1 MLVRVAAMVF
11 AGLVVAGCAPTMAD
25 APPAAG
31 VATTTVVAGAATQV
45 QEVPANRWRAVL
57 VAGDNTSP
65 AFDNG
70 IEALRERLT
79 AVGVRDIRLL
89 SADPGRVAGG
99 QLASASNVRHAVGSG
114 GGEACLAFVTS
125 HGEERGFFL
134 RADRRLFGPA
144 LLDQALTEGCGGVPT
159 VVVVSACHSGT
170 FIDNQMRK
178 PNRVILTAAAADR
191 TSFGCGSD
199 DEFTYYDR
207 CLLQQFDE
215 ATTWRGLA
223 LATRSCVEGL
233 ERRLGVRPA
242 SMPQLFVGA
251 AVADLRL
258 PGR

>member
-1 MLVRVAAMVF
+1 MLVRVAAAVLV
-11 AGLVVAGCAPTMAD
+11 GLFVAGCESTVAD
-25 APPAAG
+25 APPA
-31 VATTTVVAGAATQV
+31 VVQTATAVVPAQN
-45 QEVPANRWRAVL
+45 VPANRWRAVL
-57 VAGDNTSP
+57 VAGDSSSP

-70 IEALRERLT
+70 IESLRERLT
-79 AVGVRDIRLL
+79 AAGVRDIKLL

-99 QLASASNVRHAVGSG
+99 QLASSANVRHAVGSG

-134 RADRRLFGPA
+134 RVDRRLFGPA
-144 LLDQALTEGCGGVPT
+144 LLDQALTAGCGGVPT

-178 PNRVILTAAAADR
+178 PNRIILTAAATDR

-207 CLLQQFDE
+207 CLLQQFDD

-223 LATRSCVEGL
+223 AATTACVETM
-233 ERRLGVRPA
+233 ERRLGVRPP
-242 SMPQLFVGA
+242 SKPQTFVGA